1 MQTSAILSGKRNDM
15 SLAENSAMASFV
27 LDSLEGVAPGGAGWV
42 GLSNRVGVKLA
53 QVCEILCQTL
63 CLGTN
68 SDGCCSQQHELCT
81 RQLLD
86 TAPHNAMWRRLNV
99 PLFLEEIKICALRVC
114 P

>member
-1 MQTSAILSGKRNDM
+1 M